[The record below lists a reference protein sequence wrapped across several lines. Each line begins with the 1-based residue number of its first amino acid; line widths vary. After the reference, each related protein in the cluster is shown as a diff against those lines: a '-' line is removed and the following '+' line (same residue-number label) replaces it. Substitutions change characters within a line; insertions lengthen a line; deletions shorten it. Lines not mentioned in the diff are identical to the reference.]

1 MMLLDDVR
9 KVMTKKILL
18 SLKLEQV
25 TYEFATFLE
34 KNVKTHP
41 GTTEL
46 TLVVGDEDAKM
57 AVRMKT
63 QNSKIE
69 LNDELIQY
77 LQAHEEIQYV
87 LEKS

>member
-1 MMLLDDVR
+1 
-9 KVMTKKILL
+9 
-18 SLKLEQV
+18 
-25 TYEFATFLE
+25 
-34 KNVKTHP
+34 
-41 GTTEL
+41 
-46 TLVVGDEDAKM
+46 
-57 AVRMKT
+57 MKT